1 MPVRIVI
8 PFRFSNPKSRLA
20 DHLSEEER
28 KNLAIC
34 MLKDVLAAV
43 RRHPVTV
50 VTNEHLELES
60 EMKNSGVEFVVDPS
74 PLDNAVN
81 ALMKPET
88 AVVMSDL
95 PLLTEQVVERFLKT
109 EGDVVIAPGRRGGTN
124 MLLARKPFRVSY
136 HYGSF
141 LKHLKMAESMGL
153 KPAIFDSFYAS
164 VDVDDYSDLLEVM
177 LHCKGE
183 TKKFLQKLG
192 FKVIMEKEPYLIRDQ

>member
-1 MPVRIVI
+1 MDVQIVI
-8 PFRFSNPKSRLA
+8 PFRLSNPKSRLA

-28 KNLAIC
+28 KNLAVC

-43 RRHPVTV
+43 CNYPVTV
-50 VTNEHLELES
+50 VMNEPYPELES
-60 EMKNSGVEFVVDPS
+60 EIKFAEFVVDSS
-74 PLDNAVN
+74 PLNDAVN
-81 ALMKPET
+81 TLMKPGT

-95 PLLTEQVVERFLKT
+95 PLLTEEVVERFLKT

-124 MLLARKPFRVSY
+124 MLLARKHFRVSY

-141 LKHLKMAESMGL
+141 LKHLRIAESMGL
-153 KPAIFDSFYAS
+153 KLAIFDSFYAS

-192 FKVIMEKEPYLIRDQ
+192 FKVIMEKEPYLTRDL